1 VQKALSALCLVAL
14 AVLAFGP
21 LRGLSQETARRVSD
35 AAPSVGTLNHVPLQ
49 SKCTSGLYEN
59 AQTGERY
66 WQTKGITVFND
77 GYEAVHT
84 LYRGAFRTKKEMQKQ
99 RRKGLTE
106 CANWL
111 DSKGD

>member
-1 VQKALSALCLVAL
+1 MRKS
-14 AVLAFGP
+14 AVLSLLSFILLPCRP
-21 LRGLSQETARRVSD
+21 LDAQEAGLPQ
-35 AAPSVGTLNHVPLQ
+35 PLPLVGNVNHVPLQ

-66 WQTKGITVFND
+66 WQTKGITVFDD